1 MQHGLNNKCN
11 QSIQHY
17 IADIRNWNKYND
29 SALMVLTPLDTKETQ
44 EICAMSGF
52 MRPSYYIRTGETNV
66 CETYITLYIIYRT
79 YSISLKKMIISC
91 IGSPCLHIPCFLLL
105 LGAGYP
111 TLTPVEGEVRFP
123 MLSDQLGLSQK
134 GMHSSIFKTQKNI
147 VTISLHVKSTR
158 TAQAFAPVHRVLTH
172 SFLKY
177 VGRTKLFL
185 SVLTLAKSDY

>member
-1 MQHGLNNKCN
+1 MKHGLNNKCN

-17 IADIRNWNKYND
+17 IANIRNSNKYND

-44 EICAMSGF
+44 DICAMSGF
-52 MRPSYYIRTGETNV
+52 MRPSYYIRTCETNV
-66 CETYITLYIIYRT
+66 CETYSTLYIIYRT

-91 IGSPCLHIPCFLLL
+91 IGSPCLHIQRFLLL

-111 TLTPVEGEVRFP
+111 TLTPVEGGYDFF

-134 GMHSSIFKTQKNI
+134 GMNTQKNI

-158 TAQAFAPVHRVLTH
+158 TVQAFAPGHRVLTH
-172 SFLKY
+172 SF
-177 VGRTKLFL
+177 
-185 SVLTLAKSDY
+185 